1 MIRLP
6 KLLVFSLLPLFLGAC
21 TQSFA
26 APAPTNT
33 ALPPTA
39 TDLPT
44 ETSVPTATETL
55 IPIETS
61 VPTATFTPTSIPT
74 AIPTYTV
81 LRAEVIQRANCR
93 YGPGAPYLY
102 KYGLVVGSNLEVI
115 GRLDDAAWVELQ
127 AIGGDN
133 PCWVKADLVD
143 IKGDVFS
150 VEPVYPDKA
159 PLPVSPYYGLLTFK
173 GVSRT
178 DEQVNITWYGQALR
192 AGDEEYTG
200 APLYLVETWTC
211 ENGEF
216 KFTPYG
222 LSLETITVTDQP
234 GCAEISRARIYF
246 SEKHGYA
253 GPVEVEFPE

>member
-1 MIRLP
+1 MLKWFKLMP
-6 KLLVFSLLPLFLGAC
+6 LLVLLSAC
-21 TQSFA
+21 TLPSA
-26 APAPTNT
+26 
-33 ALPPTA
+33 ALPATSTHLPPTATA

-44 ETSVPTATETL
+44 KTPAPTATETL
-55 IPIETS
+55 VPTETPA
-61 VPTATFTPTSIPT
+61 PTATFTSTPTIV
-74 AIPTYTV
+74 PTYAI
-81 LRAEVIQRANCR
+81 LRAEVLQRANCR

-159 PLPVSPYYGLLTFK
+159 PLPVSPYYVPLTLK
-173 GVSRT
+173 GISRN
-178 DEQVNITWYGQALR
+178 DDQVNITWYGQALR

-222 LSLETITVTDQP
+222 LSLETITVTDQA
-234 GCAEISRARIYF
+234 GCAEASHARIYF

-253 GPVEVEFPE
+253 GPVEVEFP